1 MYAPHSIWNGIEH
14 RWIIAPSGRFDK
26 TYFILK
32 KVSTLHSMFLLLLLM
47 YSVLATLMLY
57 ISQVRPHFM
66 TNDNVSS
73 RFFGHS
79 KLGVVVLV
87 INGFHYRPLNL
98 LNTRTEI
105 SCKTR
110 SIIYL
115 GSYRSYYRVEKIVI
129 SLCGSWRREGGGTK
143 IIIAVGWPAF
153 HDTLRKCTL
162 TWMWLAQRK
171 GIVIAAQ
178 KLRYYG
184 GLKISA
190 RCCFGGI
197 SPKIRMIY

>member
-1 MYAPHSIWNGIEH
+1 MYAPHCIWNGIEH
-14 RWIIAPSGRFDK
+14 IWIIAPSGRLHK

-32 KVSTLHSMFLLLLLM
+32 KVSTFYLPATFN
-47 YSVLATLMLY
+47 VLATLMLY
-57 ISQVRPHFM
+57 ISQVRPHFLI
-66 TNDNVSS
+66 NDNVSS

-79 KLGVVVLV
+79 KLGVVVLVV

-129 SLCGSWRREGGGTK
+129 SLCGS
-143 IIIAVGWPAF
+143 
-153 HDTLRKCTL
+153 
-162 TWMWLAQRK
+162 
-171 GIVIAAQ
+171 
-178 KLRYYG
+178 
-184 GLKISA
+184 
-190 RCCFGGI
+190 
-197 SPKIRMIY
+197 

>member
-1 MYAPHSIWNGIEH
+1 MSWTFITVTFIQDVYIFKKYSTQ
-14 RWIIAPSGRFDK
+14 RQLLKTGRLLK
-26 TYFILK
+26 TQEYILSSCYFN
-32 KVSTLHSMFLLLLLM
+32 
-47 YSVLATLMLY
+47 VLATLMLY
-57 ISQVRPHFM
+57 ISQVRPNFLI
-66 TNDNVSS
+66 NDNVSS

-129 SLCGSWRREGGGTK
+129 SLCGS
-143 IIIAVGWPAF
+143 
-153 HDTLRKCTL
+153 
-162 TWMWLAQRK
+162 
-171 GIVIAAQ
+171 
-178 KLRYYG
+178 
-184 GLKISA
+184 
-190 RCCFGGI
+190 
-197 SPKIRMIY
+197 

>member
-1 MYAPHSIWNGIEH
+1 MSSQIHYKVCTYVPHSIWNRIEH
-14 RWIIAPSGRFDK
+14 KWIIAPSGRFDK

-32 KVSTLHSMFLLLLLM
+32 KVSTFYLPATFN
-47 YSVLATLMLY
+47 VLATLMLY
-57 ISQVRPHFM
+57 ISQVRPHFL

-87 INGFHYRPLNL
+87 INRFHYRPLKL

-129 SLCGSWRREGGGTK
+129 SRCGS
-143 IIIAVGWPAF
+143 
-153 HDTLRKCTL
+153 
-162 TWMWLAQRK
+162 
-171 GIVIAAQ
+171 
-178 KLRYYG
+178 
-184 GLKISA
+184 
-190 RCCFGGI
+190 
-197 SPKIRMIY
+197 